1 MSLLLRINAALVP
14 AALVCAA
21 IAAWVCA
28 ATLQANA
35 RRQVLGEAALMMD
48 SAVAMRA
55 YTANEIDPLL
65 TERLTRE
72 LVPQSIPF
80 YAATQNFL
88 TLRERHPQYAY
99 REATLNPT
107 NPRDRATDWEADI
120 IERFRN
126 DPKAT
131 EFAGERETPMGPL
144 LYLARP
150 IVAEPEC
157 LSCHGLAANG
167 PRTLIARYG
176 SDNGFGW
183 QPHEVVGAHIVSVPL
198 ASAQARANRSFAAL
212 VGTFAVLLLA
222 LVLIANALIY
232 LLLLRPLRRT
242 IHSAERL
249 SLADASAPPFPAGR
263 GEIGELG
270 RAFQRM
276 RVSLEKAMRMLEH

>member
-1 MSLLLRINAALVP
+1 MSLLLRINAILVP
-14 AALVCAA
+14 AALLCAG

-28 ATLQANA
+28 GTLRANA
-35 RRQVLGEAALMMD
+35 LHQVLGEAGLMMD

-65 TERLTRE
+65 TDGLTRE
-72 LVPQSIPF
+72 FVPQSIPF

-88 TLRERHPQYAY
+88 VLRERHPQYTY

-126 DPKAT
+126 DPRAT
-131 EFAGERETPMGPL
+131 AFTGERDTPLGPV

-150 IVAEPEC
+150 IEAEPEC
-157 LSCHGLAANG
+157 LSCHGLAANS
-167 PRTLIARYG
+167 PRTMIARYG

-198 ASAQARANRSFAAL
+198 ADAQARANRSFAAL
-212 VGTFAVLLLA
+212 AGTFAALLLGLL
-222 LVLIANALIY
+222 LVVNAVIY
-232 LLLLRPLRRT
+232 LLLMRPLRRA

-249 SLADASAPPFPAGR
+249 SLADATAPPFPGGG